1 MSKPL
6 SAGTL
11 RLTAAVRHLLTQ
23 GRAVRRFAHEMMS
36 KIPCAVF
43 GHCRDGTDL
52 AQYVCA

>member
-52 AQYVCA
+52 AQ